1 LLFIELS
8 FLYNLSITKFKSYNL
23 ITFSTPDIDTIDSL
37 FVVRRTDRFANSPNE
52 WWCFLRT
59 DIEPFNPYMFVDSIG
74 LSPGYYYYYT
84 FFTKFTNGNYM
95 KDTLKV
101 PSPSPP
107 QFIYSIPVQ
116 GISDGRIFKFVFNA
130 QIDSSS
136 FLNGT
141 DIFSYKYDDTM
152 RYSIRYMRIKKDT
165 IFITTYPL
173 PRSNDNLIIHINSD
187 IVKDIFGN
195 KIDGNWNTLEDGSP
209 YDDVFLNYK
218 IVPLGDFNL
227 DLEVNSSDFI
237 IFRNAFL
244 SGDTYY
250 ETGPFSGNLPDLY
263 CIPDG
268 LMDYNDFNS
277 FCIMWKWFINE
288 RKIIV
293 EKDEGERIYI
303 EGNKIFTDSDCYI
316 EIALRNGEITDG
328 KSLLSSIKF
337 DTSIY
342 LLESKTRKPVY
353 FTGKIVSYRLYDN
366 DGILI
371 GKGSETFIDKDSS
384 IFDLTGRKNNFMKS
398 GVYFIRKNGVKKIIK
413 IR

>member
-1 LLFIELS
+1 
-8 FLYNLSITKFKSYNL
+8 
-23 ITFSTPDIDTIDSL
+23 
-37 FVVRRTDRFANSPNE
+37 
-52 WWCFLRT
+52 
-59 DIEPFNPYMFVDSIG
+59 
-74 LSPGYYYYYT
+74 
-84 FFTKFTNGNYM
+84 M

-141 DIFSYKYDDTM
+141 NIFSYKYDDTM

-366 DGILI
+366 NGILI